1 MRGDTT
7 VVVTWMDG
15 RTETITGRAVRNA
28 DGMLHIVMG
37 MHSGKPNRHIPLAN
51 VREYTTEEKR

>member
-1 MRGDTT
+1 
-7 VVVTWMDG
+7 MDG